1 MHGNESILFYQCEDI
16 DESFAALGKDDD
28 NNEWQAFIASW
39 FAGTP
44 KFDGSEKVKPLE
56 KIFDLNE
63 QLDGFLRQ

>member
-1 MHGNESILFYQCEDI
+1 MRGNASILFYQCEDI
-16 DESFAALGKDDD
+16 DESFSALGKDDD
-28 NNEWQAFIASW
+28 NNEWQEFIASW

-44 KFDGSEKVKPLE
+44 KFDGSEKVKSLE